1 MQEDFIPIIIG
12 TDINAYAMSRAFHEA
27 YGTKPVII
35 GKTLLSF
42 VKYSKIIREIILH
55 SGLWDTDSFVSTMI
69 SVAEK
74 YDYKNQKL
82 VLVGTNDFYVRLIIE
97 NAETLKKY
105 YIFNYIN
112 EDLLNKI
119 LVKKNFYELCRAHG
133 IDIPDTFVYSC
144 KLDDKVLPITKFPVI
159 IKPSNGVNYLKCHF
173 DGQQKVYRPESMEEL
188 KKNVASIVTSGYK
201 DELIIQDFIPGDDT
215 FMWDSVFYCGK
226 DKKAKLISFGQ
237 VVLQE
242 HTKTAIGNYTAV
254 IARYNEEMML
264 KLKNFLEAIG
274 YVGFANF
281 DIKYDTRDGK
291 HKIFEVNVR
300 QGRSSFYVVACGYN
314 LAKYLVDDIIYNK
327 ELSLTLVN
335 KPMLFTVVPHIV
347 IRNFVANKS
356 IRDEAMSL
364 IKSGNYVNPLY
375 YDKDRSFTR
384 MLYMFFR
391 QLNYIKKYRENNW

>member
-1 MQEDFIPIIIG
+1 
-12 TDINAYAMSRAFHEA
+12 MSRAFHEA

-35 GKTLLSF
+35 GKMLLPF
-42 VKYSKIIREIILH
+42 VKYSKIIRDIVLH
-55 SGLWDTDSFVSTMI
+55 DALWDTDSFMKTMI

-97 NAETLKKY
+97 NTEELKKY
-105 YIFNYIN
+105 FVFNYIN
-112 EDLLNKI
+112 EELLNKI
-119 LVKKNFYELCRAHG
+119 LVKKNFYELCKIHNV
-133 IDIPDTFVYSC
+133 DFPETFIYSC
-144 KLDDKVLPITKFPVI
+144 ANDDKVLPITKFPVI

-188 KKNVASIVTSGYK
+188 QKNISSIVASGYV

-215 FMWDSVFYCGK
+215 FMWDSVFYCGR
-226 DKKAKLISFGQ
+226 DGKAKLISFGQ

-242 HTKTAIGNYTAV
+242 HTKTAIGNYCSV
-254 IARYNEEMML
+254 IARYNEEMMM
-264 KLKNFLEAIG
+264 KLKNFLEDIG

-291 HKIFEVNVR
+291 FKIFEVNVR

-314 LAKYLVDDIIYNK
+314 LAKYLVDDIIYKK
-327 ELSLTLVN
+327 ELSLALIN

-347 IRNFVANKS
+347 IRNFVGNIA

-364 IKSGNYVNPLY
+364 IKAGNYVNPLY
-375 YDKDRSFTR
+375 YNKDAGFLR

-391 QLNYIKKYRENNW
+391 QLNYIKKFKENVW